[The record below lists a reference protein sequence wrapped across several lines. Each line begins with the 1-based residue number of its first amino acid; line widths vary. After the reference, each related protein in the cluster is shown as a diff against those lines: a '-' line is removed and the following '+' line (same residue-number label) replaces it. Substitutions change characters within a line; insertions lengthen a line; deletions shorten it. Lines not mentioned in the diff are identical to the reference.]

1 MIKLVTLKEI
11 AEGEKSQTLVQHIHE
26 HSGTFCHGIN
36 TLVLGLAAN
45 HTKPQVLTNTSPRTL
60 LSSAVHRGTFSDGLF
75 YFIG

>member
-1 MIKLVTLKEI
+1 MTKLVTLKEI
-11 AEGEKSQTLVQHIHE
+11 AEGEKSQTLVHIHE

-45 HTKPQVLTNTSPRTL
+45 HTEPQVLTNTSPCTY
-60 LSSAVHRGTFSDGLF
+60 LSSAVHKKQFADGLF

>member
-1 MIKLVTLKEI
+1 MTKLVTLKEI
-11 AEGEKSQTLVQHIHE
+11 AEGEKSQTLVHIHE

-60 LSSAVHRGTFSDGLF
+60 LRFAVHRRQFSDGLF

>member
-1 MIKLVTLKEI
+1 MTKLVTLKEI
-11 AEGEKSQTLVQHIHE
+11 AEGEKSQTLVHIHE

-45 HTKPQVLTNTSPRTL
+45 HTEPQVLNNALPDTL
-60 LSSAVHRGTFSDGLF
+60 LSSAVHRRQFSDGLF

>member
-1 MIKLVTLKEI
+1 MTKLVTLKEI
-11 AEGEKSQTLVQHIHE
+11 AEGEKSQTLVHIHE

-45 HTKPQVLTNTSPRTL
+45 HTEPQALPNTSPCTL
-60 LSSAVHRGTFSDGLF
+60 LSSTVHRRQFSDGSF